1 MDVSKFQIK
10 GEWLELEVASK
21 KIIGP
26 LKFLVK
32 PLSSDEQMEMAD
44 VGRENRKEFLT
55 KIQDLVLGWNL
66 TKGGEPLECSDENK
80 RSFLPYLI
88 PMSLKKEKEEKKEII
103 ADEDLDEPKSK
114 KIPGTVGLTILGFAQ
129 DFSNFIKN

>member
-1 MDVSKFQIK
+1 M
-10 GEWLELEVASK
+10 
-21 KIIGP
+21 
-26 LKFLVK
+26 
-32 PLSSDEQMEMAD
+32 
-44 VGRENRKEFLT
+44 LT
-55 KIQDLVLGWNL
+55 RDIDNVLNKIQDLVLGWNL

-88 PMSLKKEKEEKKEII
+88 PMSLKKKKEEKKEIM
-103 ADEDLDEPKSK
+103 ADEDLDEPKPK